1 MIFKIFI
8 KSGLDHGLDLIWED
22 IFNSGNCGEQPSKGV
37 KVLCGDSM
45 GTEGCASGRLD
56 VLYGRISLIVAI
68 AGELP
73 SKGVKVLCG
82 DSMGTEG
89 CASGRLDVL
98 YYLSGSVWKLIFSK
112 NQVLEPSGFE
122 PV

>member
-56 VLYGRISLIVAI
+56 VLY
-68 AGELP
+68 
-73 SKGVKVLCG
+73 
-82 DSMGTEG
+82 
-89 CASGRLDVL
+89 
-98 YYLSGSVWKLIFSK
+98 YLSGSVWKLIFSK